1 MTKGLIDK
9 IGGLFGARSPRAKP
23 GSKLIIGLGNIGD
36 RYVGSRHNLGFE
48 CIDRLA
54 DQSSTTVSQR
64 HRHTLVG
71 EGVIGGVAVALVKP
85 RTYVNESGK
94 AVTSL
99 LTRYN
104 ASANDL
110 LTIYDDMDLPAGK
123 LRLRTGGGPGGHNG
137 VKSIIEALGT
147 EDFARIRIGIGRPPP
162 DMSDVDYVLAKM
174 TPEERDRADDALERA
189 TAAVV
194 FSLTESFDQAMNR
207 FN

>member
-1 MTKGLIDK
+1 MTKGLFHK
-9 IGGLFGARSPRAKP
+9 ISTLLGAPSPPAGP
-23 GSKLIIGLGNIGD
+23 VSKLIVGLGNVGEQ
-36 RYVGSRHNLGFE
+36 YVGSRHNLGFE
-48 CIDRLA
+48 CVDRLA
-54 DQSSTTVSQR
+54 AQSSLTLSQR

-71 EGVIGGVAVALVKP
+71 EGVIGGVAVVLVRP

-104 ASANDL
+104 AAAKDL
-110 LTIYDDMDLPAGK
+110 LAIYDDMDLPAGK

-137 VKSIIEALGT
+137 VKSIIEAVGT
-147 EDFARIRIGIGRPPP
+147 EDFARVRIGIGRPPP
-162 DMSDVDYVLAKM
+162 DMSDIEYVLGKM
-174 TPEERDRADDALERA
+174 TPEEREKADNALERA

-194 FSLTESFDQAMNR
+194 FSLTENFDEAMNR